1 MNQTEEIQN
10 TEENEDELYEHHR
23 FTIDKGQEP
32 TRIDKFLTIRIV
44 GISRNK
50 IQNAIDAGNVLVNG
64 KPVKA
69 NYKTRPLD
77 LVKPPALNPAVVF
90 YSWLSR
96 VCHSPAHF
104 RHLWHFVFYFVKF
117 QLYEWSGIYQ
127 YEWAL
132 VLYRW

>member
-77 LVKPPALNPAVVF
+77 LVQVVLPNPAWDYTVEPELTVENWRWLCVF
-90 YSWLSR
+90 STNQ
-96 VCHSPAHF
+96 
-104 RHLWHFVFYFVKF
+104 HLFTN
-117 QLYEWSGIYQ
+117 
-127 YEWAL
+127 
-132 VLYRW
+132 